1 MSSSNSEKSEI
12 CAGSDSFLIQMG
24 ALVLHHSINFQLQ
37 NESQLP
43 DGVLEKEM
51 ESQT

>member
-1 MSSSNSEKSEI
+1 
-12 CAGSDSFLIQMG
+12 MG
-24 ALVLHHSINFQLQ
+24 TLVLHHSINFQLQ